1 MTYIYICSNV
11 LENECLHSK
20 SDTKLM
26 LYYVSNKFLT
36 MYVPNNILLVVVVI
50 VKRVVYLH

>member
-1 MTYIYICSNV
+1 
-11 LENECLHSK
+11 
-20 SDTKLM
+20 M